1 MKNPTV
7 ETAGVQY
14 GFIFRNH
21 SEHVTQEL
29 VVRAGFEPASCKSV
43 GISGLM
49 PALQL
54 PP

>member
-21 SEHVTQEL
+21 SEHVAQEL
-29 VVRAGFEPASCKSV
+29 GLSAGFQPASTPVWSD
-43 GISGLM
+43 
-49 PALQL
+49 A
-54 PP
+54 